1 MKITLAVA
9 GRLANNGAVLKD
21 SSVSSKGKLQNCRS
35 TLSSQIPKEGGFY
48 SQFVLPSLEA
58 PFVVWHSS
66 RPRLSDTLGFQNPP
80 LGCKSKDLEQN
91 VTKNLM

>member
-35 TLSSQIPKEGGFY
+35 TLSIQIPKEGGFY

-58 PFVVWHSS
+58 PF
-66 RPRLSDTLGFQNPP
+66 LSGTLPGHVYLIP
-80 LGCKSKDLEQN
+80 
-91 VTKNLM
+91 